1 MKSPTKLL
9 VVALALMAG
18 CAGAWAQHGHGRGHV
33 GVYFGPIWGPWGYY
47 PPPVYYSA
55 PIVVE
60 RSPVYVESPTVVQAA
75 PASTYWYFCRPANAY
90 YPYVKDC
97 PSGWERVAPRPPG
110 Q

>member
-1 MKSPTKLL
+1 MKSPTKML

-18 CAGAWAQHGHGRGHV
+18 CASAWADRGHARI
-33 GVYFGPIWGPWGYY
+33 GVYLGPIWGPWGYY
-47 PPPVYYSA
+47 PPPVYYSP

-60 RSPVYVESPTVVQAA
+60 RSPVYVETPPVVQAA
-75 PASTYWYFCRPANAY
+75 PAISYWYFCRPANAY

-97 PSGWERVAPRPPG
+97 PSGWERVSPSPAG